1 MVITR
6 FNDYVQQQ
14 RQQNQLFCVIKQT
27 CGVMMNGLMAFMN
40 DDDDDNDQ
48 KVAIVVVVVVAA
60 LS

>member
-6 FNDYVQQQ
+6 FNDYVQQQQ

-40 DDDDDNDQ
+40 DDNDQ
-48 KVAIVVVVVVAA
+48 KVAIVVVVVAA

>member
-40 DDDDDNDQ
+40 DDNDQ